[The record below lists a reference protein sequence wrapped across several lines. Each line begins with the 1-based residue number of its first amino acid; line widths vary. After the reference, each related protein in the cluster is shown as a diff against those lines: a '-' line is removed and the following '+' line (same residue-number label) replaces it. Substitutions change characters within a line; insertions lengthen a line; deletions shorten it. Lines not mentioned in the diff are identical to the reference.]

1 MRILVLGAGGTG
13 GYFGGLLART
23 GADVT
28 FLVRPR
34 RAEAL
39 ARTGLVIRT
48 PEGEDRFPVRTV
60 TADAVD
66 GAYDVVV
73 LSCKAYDLDSAVAAI
88 APAVG
93 PDTTLVP
100 LLNGLSHYAVLD
112 AAFGADRVLGGLCHI
127 VASVGPDG
135 EIVRQTALHRLT
147 FGERTGGMSDRVRA
161 LAEVCARAPFQ
172 TVASENVLQAA
183 WEKYSFLAAMAGATC
198 LMRAAIGTIVTAP
211 GGDAFMRDLYGE
223 TRAVAATAGHAP
235 GANAQQE
242 ALALLTDP
250 ASTSTASM
258 LRDIQAGRATEGQHI
273 LGDMLT
279 RAQGA
284 GIATPLLALA
294 HLHVQAYEK
303 MQVDF
308 RPET

>member
-13 GYFGGLLART
+13 GYFGGWLARG

-28 FLVRPR
+28 FLVRPK

-48 PEGEDRFPVRTV
+48 PDGEECFPVRTV
-60 TADAVD
+60 TADTVD

-73 LSCKAYDLDSAVAAI
+73 LSCKAYDLDSAIAAI
-88 APAVG
+88 TPAVG
-93 PDTTLVP
+93 PETIVVP
-100 LLNGLSHYAVLD
+100 LLNGLSHYALLD
-112 AAFGADRVLGGLCHI
+112 AAFGAGRVLGGLCHI

-147 FGERTGGMSDRVRA
+147 FGERAGGMSQRVRA

-172 TVASENVLQAA
+172 TVASENLMQAA
-183 WEKYSFLAAMAGATC
+183 WEKYSFLTAMAGATC
-198 LMRAAIGTIVTAP
+198 LMRAPLGAIVTSP

-223 TRAVAATAGHAP
+223 TRAVATAAGHAP
-235 GANAQQE
+235 SANAQQE
-242 ALALLTDP
+242 ALTLLTDP
-250 ASTSTASM
+250 ASASTASM
-258 LRDIQAGRATEGQHI
+258 LRDIQAGRPTEGQHI
-273 LGDMLT
+273 LGDMLN
-279 RAQGA
+279 RAQAA
-284 GIATPLLALA
+284 GIVTPLLALA

-303 MQVDF
+303 Q
-308 RPET
+308 RG